1 MSDVWSGSTP
11 EKLAVKTALLGGST
25 RGADAPPL
33 GGSTRGAD
41 AGPLPSSALK
51 PRNAGAPS
59 ATPAAPPPPPPASP
73 APRRPGSAAAS
84 SLKSGAKSV
93 GSLRS
98 SMGDSALAEEIK
110 RLDERRGAA
119 AAAAAVRK
127 SQGVIRRMAQE
138 SERELAQI
146 GTMIRVAEV
155 SRDSA
160 LRVAEAKALKAAAA
174 CAGAARHERK
184 VLSLRCKGAV
194 ETLMRQTLSMRIARS
209 SRQQVAAGGMLKALA
224 AQARL
229 GAADQ
234 LKAAASERT
243 AMLLNAQS
251 RLAWLNHTAA
261 MMNEAVLRETAAQV
275 QQRQEATKQQREALA
290 RMMKDLRVEEDAL
303 LARMQA
309 EQAHAEA
316 SFQANVVE
324 PLVEGRGEGEA
335 FARARAADATDT
347 DADAAFVNTRARVA
361 GKLGAMVAQRERGV
375 AGAQRV
381 LREGAADVGMMVAQ
395 AEALEGVAAAATGRE
410 ARTMAAEA

>member
-1 MSDVWSGSTP
+1 MADVWSGSTP

-25 RGADAPPL
+25 RGDAPP
-33 GGSTRGAD
+33 
-41 AGPLPSSALK
+41 PLPPSSLK
-51 PRNAGAPS
+51 PRGAAAPS
-59 ATPAAPPPPPPASP
+59 ASPAAPPPPPPPASP
-73 APRRPGSAAAS
+73 GARRPGSAAAS
-84 SLKSGAKSV
+84 SLKSGSKSV
-93 GSLRS
+93 SSLRS

-119 AAAAAVRK
+119 AAAAAIRK

-155 SRDSA
+155 SRDSS
-160 LRVAEAKALKAAAA
+160 LRVAEAKALKAAEARNK
-174 CAGAARHERK
+174 AARHERK

-209 SRQQVAAGGMLKALA
+209 SRQQAAAGGMLKALA

-243 AMLLNAQS
+243 AVLLNAQS

-261 MMNEAVLRETAAQV
+261 MMNEAMLRETAAQV
-275 QQRQEATKQQREALA
+275 EQRQEATKQQREALA

-303 LARMQA
+303 LAKMQA

-316 SFQANVVE
+316 SFQANLVE
-324 PLVEGRGEGEA
+324 PLEDRKGEGEA
-335 FARARAADATDT
+335 FARARVADRTDT
-347 DADAAFVNTRARVA
+347 DADAAFVNTKARVA
-361 GKLGAMVAQRERGV
+361 GKLGGLVAQRERSV

-395 AEALEGVAAAATGRE
+395 AEALEDMAAQAMGRE
-410 ARTMAAEA
+410 ARTLAAE